1 MSQQMTPDDLWVA
14 RLRDRADEVTPDVLT
29 DVGIVVRRGRR
40 RRAARRAS
48 AIGGAAVLAI
58 GIALGAA
65 PAMRLLTDDVRPAV
79 LPEDREVVVDTTN
92 GTITLPLDRYF
103 LTETEQ
109 AEVRHASALAMHEC
123 AADRGYA
130 ISDLAS
136 RSFLTPWTEPN
147 PIGDRRFGVW
157 WMPSAETFGYGTSGV
172 PSNTYG
178 VSDET
183 GGRARTGE
191 QRDILD
197 ECGQTPTVQQFWPDT
212 ELSEHTP
219 DFVGLALESSAG
231 RAALDDWDAC
241 LVTHGLYRREQG
253 GRWDVTDGERRS
265 NGTPAEYG
273 DNLGPAS
280 AVVDA
285 RCKADVDLV
294 DRLTQMVADRQAPFI
309 AAHRSELT
317 AIRVALD
324 NSLDRARD
332 YVDEHG

>member
-1 MSQQMTPDDLWVA
+1 MSQQITPDDVWVR
-14 RLRDRADEVTPDVLT
+14 RLRDRVDEVTPDVPA
-29 DVGIVVRRGRR
+29 DAVVVVRRGRR

-48 AIGGAAVLAI
+48 LIAGTAVIAL

-79 LPEDREVVVDTTN
+79 LPEHSEVVIDTTN

-103 LTETEQ
+103 LSEPEQ
-109 AEVRHASALAMHEC
+109 AEVRHASALAMREC
-123 AADRGYA
+123 SADRGYV
-130 ISDLAS
+130 ISDPAS
-136 RSFLTPWTEPN
+136 RSFLTPWTEPD

-178 VSDET
+178 VADET
-183 GGRARTGE
+183 GGRARTDE

-197 ECGQTPTVQQFWPDT
+197 ECGRTPTVQQFWPDT

-219 DFVGLALESSAG
+219 DFVGLALESAAG
-231 RAALDDWDAC
+231 LAALDEWDAC
-241 LVTHGLYRREQG
+241 LATHGLHRRELG
-253 GRWDVTDGERRS
+253 GRWDVTDGERNS
-265 NGTPAEYG
+265 GGTPARYG
-273 DNLGPAS
+273 EPLGPGS

-285 RCKADVDLV
+285 RCKADVRLV
-294 DRLTQMVADRQAPFI
+294 ERLTELVADRQAPFI
-309 AAHRSELT
+309 ADHRSELT
-317 AIRVALD
+317 AVRVALD
-324 NSLDRARD
+324 DSLERARD